1 MITYVSFTISKDRK
15 MSLSLVLI
23 FSLISMVLLAQYQT
37 GTRWYNTFLCFWLG
51 MVYAQIKP
59 KYEKMVQKDKKKYYW
74 ALAVLVIIFLI
85 SILLRN
91 AMLFYIIHALVFTLL
106 INHLSMIV
114 HIDNPVLKWLGNHI
128 FSIYILQRIPM
139 IIGDHLEFIDEHMIV
154 YFIFSLVMTGIMAEV
169 FDRFVHM
176 ISKKIFV
183 PIKMMVKEG

>member
-1 MITYVSFTISKDRK
+1 
-15 MSLSLVLI
+15 MSSLD

-59 KYEKMVQKDKKKYYW
+59 KYEKWFRKIRKILLGLSCFGNY
-74 ALAVLVIIFLI
+74 ILI

-114 HIDNPVLKWLGNHI
+114 HIDNPVLKWLGSHI

-176 ISKKIFV
+176 ISKRYLFQSK
-183 PIKMMVKEG
+183 